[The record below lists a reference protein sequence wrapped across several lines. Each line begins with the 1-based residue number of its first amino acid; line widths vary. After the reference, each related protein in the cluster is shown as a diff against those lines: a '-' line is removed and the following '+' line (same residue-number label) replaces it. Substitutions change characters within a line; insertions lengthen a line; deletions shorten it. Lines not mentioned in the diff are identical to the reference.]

1 MSDRRMSLMD
11 RNISSIKNGMLCFV
25 KGTNA
30 IACQQIVFLLARS
43 DFWILNVKRGEIKM
57 SLEAF

>member
-1 MSDRRMSLMD
+1 MSLMD